1 MNTKK
6 LINTVTIITVIFGA
20 TVLSQE
26 VSAAQANNG
35 EKMLEQISKDGREAA
50 RDMKWARVAMF
61 DGNIDQASKLLTKA
75 KESLAKVEKQEPQL
89 VVTVNTEEKLGGKT
103 VGQQKS
109 TMTNDLIPIDAGLS
123 LAEDYVAT
131 PEKNEKIKQANEHL
145 KKKETS
151 KAVEVLREADIGVSV
166 SRVLMPV
173 KDTIKHVDKAIEL
186 VGEHKYYEANLA
198 LKAAEDGLIV
208 DSVLLYQ
215 PTVAAGS

>member
-6 LINTVTIITVIFGA
+6 LINTVTIITFIFGA
-20 TVLSQE
+20 TVLSKE

-35 EKMLEQISKDGREAA
+35 EKMLEQISKEGREAA
-50 RDMKWARVAMF
+50 REMKWSRVAMF

-75 KESLAKVEKQEPQL
+75 KENLAKVEKQEPQL

-103 VGQQKS
+103 IGQQKS

-215 PTVAAGS
+215 PTAATGS